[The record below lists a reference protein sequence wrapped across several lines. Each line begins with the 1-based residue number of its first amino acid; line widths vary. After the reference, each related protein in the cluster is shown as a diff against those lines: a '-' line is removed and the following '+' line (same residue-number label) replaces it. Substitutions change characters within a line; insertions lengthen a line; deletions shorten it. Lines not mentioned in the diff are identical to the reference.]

1 MPWTLKIALKHAG
14 QRPDLGYLLTHNRGG
29 GEAPFSE
36 RLAYLDLQNALRQAD
51 TGYYL
56 HDPGEDALEREN
68 RLRTLGRSLYK
79 LLDTDHLYLSEY
91 LKRRPNDLVVILLD
105 VTAGLGHLPWELL
118 HDGRDFLIARPN
130 PVIPIRSVDVEP
142 RTRDQARHPLRLL
155 FMACEPIDGPG
166 VLNYQ
171 MEEAM
176 IRDAAADGGAP
187 FYLEYEPTG
196 SLSELG
202 RRLGFYD
209 RGHFDVIHLTGHALR
224 GDGRGLFL
232 TEDRDGRTHRAFAA
246 DLHEVLWQSEPGLV
260 FLSGCQTAE
269 GGDLGAAP
277 SLAEE
282 LATISAPIVVG
293 WGRPVNDRAASEATA
308 AFYQQLMLGRS
319 PAIALARSYQELIKA
334 GREHWHM
341 LRMHVQGT
349 DMPRPLTVAVAQMP
363 LDQIWIGREHREI
376 GASGLARVSLA
387 DFFGRRREIQRL
399 DRMLNPLREFRRPGA
414 VVHGVGGVGKTTL
427 VANVLERITTT
438 QEGRGNPVT
447 YVSINVPLTR
457 EILLQELGTIPELGG
472 VLGSAPPGSDLKG
485 LLVRAL
491 RRMFRPVIIVLDEF
505 EQRNIT
511 AGGPEA
517 VPGPEAV
524 RALSALIDALAT
536 VRGPHRIVITSRYL
550 PKSPGV
556 ELLDDLALDVLPEH
570 FQQARID
577 RLAVQGQVDARAVEL
592 ARQMARDN
600 PRLLTFLFDVARDSP
615 ETGEELLRQRFQQRR
630 KEFYDK
636 LAVDE
641 LIGRRD
647 PQDAALLRAVA
658 PFRIPVPAEVLARL
672 AGPASWIA
680 APAVPDLARQ
690 EAVERAE
697 RLAGW
702 HLLEYA
708 ERPGGADY
716 RVPAVFEPV
725 LTDPDPVAGHAR
737 CAAALAAHLGAF
749 DEVNDPDL
757 LDLPA
762 LAEVQRL
769 ATAGRGHRL
778 VVRAAATRAAVAARR
793 FRYAEAQQI
802 CRQAIDV
809 VPHPLLFALLGNA
822 QADEGDA
829 QAARQSF
836 EAALAGAD
844 GIPTRDRARVL
855 STVGFWSQFYDPPKT
870 FALLT
875 EALGLARAS
884 GDAFTQADC
893 LRLIAGGW
901 AQYGAPSHLRRAAEL
916 YEESLELFRTVRGGD
931 LAQTIVQLDQVAFIA
946 MAEGRFGA
954 AQRMLDELA
963 GRYTG
968 PGEELPLS
976 AIRVRLAGAY
986 LGDSAFDAAEREAR
1000 AALTLAR
1007 EVGWGRGEFDALCQ
1021 LGDIAAA
1028 RHNAAGVQ
1036 TESEHVLR
1044 AIAVMEEARTLAER
1058 IGWPTL
1064 IRVAL
1069 GRLAQHLLVAGREA
1083 EARRLTVDL
1092 DALEAAEAVPPHE
1105 RAARLVTEAETRLAL
1120 DDHTAASAGA
1130 RRALTLLVSSDH
1142 EMLETR
1148 ARRVLAQIMDFTE
1161 APAAELA
1168 PQLDR
1173 LEELYG
1179 RISPR
1184 ELATV
1189 HLWRGRMHLREESP
1203 GQARHELERAAA
1215 GFAEA
1220 GSPADEAATHEL
1232 FSGLSG
1238 ISDEEKA
1245 HAIRLAARLRY
1256 QVPDHKAAA
1265 VALRE
1270 LAPLLAYGQRRR
1282 TYEAVV
1288 LLAQA
1293 SGARDVEGHGLNG
1306 LADLA
1311 FGFEEV
1317 ELRARARQATLE
1329 SEPLHL
1335 AVSTPLGEL
1344 LDPDN
1349 GGTIL
1354 DELAQQREELRRDHG
1369 IVLPSVRIYD
1379 TSDLGD
1385 GRSYRIHLW
1394 GQERVSGE
1402 IRGRGKNRRAKA
1414 AAAREVIADLIR
1426 MAVSEADRLDG
1437 PAPAFAP
1444 RTLTDEERHQIEEVL
1459 AEDNDP
1465 N

>member
-1 MPWTLKIALKHAG
+1 MPWTLKIALKNAG
-14 QRPDLGYLLTHNRGG
+14 QRPELGYLLTYSHGDSQ
-29 GEAPFSE
+29 ESFSE
-36 RLAYLDLQNALRQAD
+36 RLAYDDLQNALRQAG
-51 TGYYL
+51 TSYYL
-56 HDPGEDALEREN
+56 DDPGEGDVEREN
-68 RLRTLGRSLYK
+68 RLRGLGRTLYD
-79 LLDTDHLYLSEY
+79 LLDTGHLYLTGY

-105 VTAGLGHLPWELL
+105 VSAGLGYLPWELL
-118 HDGRDFLIARPN
+118 HDGRGFLIARPN
-130 PVIPIRSVDVEP
+130 PVIPIRSVDVIA
-142 RTRDQARHPLRLL
+142 RTRDEARHPLRLL

-166 VLNYQ
+166 VLNYE

-176 IRDAAADGGAP
+176 IRDAAAEGGAP

-224 GDGRGLFL
+224 GDGRGSFL
-232 TEDRDGRTHRAFAA
+232 TEDRDGLTYRASAE
-246 DLHEVLWQSEPGLV
+246 DLHEVLWQSGPGLV

-282 LATISAPIVVG
+282 LVTISAPIVVG
-293 WGRPVNDRAASEATA
+293 WGRPVNDRVASEATA
-308 AFYQQLMLGRS
+308 AFYKQLMLGRS

-349 DMPRPLTVAVAQMP
+349 DMPRPLTVALAQMP
-363 LDQIWIGREHREI
+363 LDQIWIGRQHREI
-376 GASGLARVSLA
+376 GPSGLARVSLA

-399 DRMLNPLREFRRPGA
+399 ERVLDPLREFLRPGA

-427 VANVLERITTT
+427 VANVLERVTAT

-457 EILLQELGTIPELGG
+457 EVLLQELGAIPELGS
-472 VLGSAPPGSDLKG
+472 VLGSAPPGSDLKA
-485 LLVRAL
+485 LLERAL

-505 EQRNIT
+505 EQRNIGT
-511 AGGPEA
+511 GGPEA
-517 VPGPEAV
+517 VPAPEAV
-524 RALSALIDALAT
+524 QALFALVSALAT

-550 PKSPGV
+550 PKSPGI
-556 ELLDDLALDVLPEH
+556 ELLDDVALDVLPEH

-577 RLAVQGQVDARAVEL
+577 RLANQGQVTPRAVEL
-592 ARQMARDN
+592 ARLMARDN
-600 PRLLTFLFDVARDSP
+600 PRLLTFLFDIARDSP
-615 ETGEELLRQRFQQRR
+615 ETGEELLRRRFQRR
-630 KEFYDK
+630 REEFYDK
-636 LAVDE
+636 MAVDE

-647 PQDAALLRAVA
+647 PKDAALLRAVA
-658 PFRIPVPAEVLARL
+658 PYRIPVPAEILARL
-672 AGPASWIA
+672 AGPASRIA
-680 APAVPDLARQ
+680 VPAVPDLARR
-690 EAVERAE
+690 EAVERAR

-708 ERPGGADY
+708 ERPGGY

-725 LTDPDPVAGHAR
+725 LTDDDPVTAHAR

-757 LDLPA
+757 VDLPA

-769 ATAGRGHRL
+769 ATAGRSHRL

-793 FRYAEAQQI
+793 FRHAEAQEI
-802 CRQAIDV
+802 CRQALDV

-822 QADEGDA
+822 QADDGDA

-844 GIPTRDRARVL
+844 GVSTRDRARVL
-855 STVGFWSQFYDPPKT
+855 STVGFWSQFYDLRKT

-875 EALGLARAS
+875 EALGLARAA
-884 GDAFTQADC
+884 GDTFLQADC

-901 AQYGAPSHLRRAAEL
+901 AQYGGAHQLRLAADL
-916 YEESLELFRTVRGGD
+916 YEQSLRLFRSVQGGE
-931 LAQTIVQLDQVAFIA
+931 LAQTVVELDQVTFID
-946 MAEGRFGA
+946 MAEGRFEA
-954 AQRMLDELA
+954 AQRKLGELVD
-963 GRYTG
+963 RYVL

-986 LGDSAFDAAEREAR
+986 LGDGAFDAAEREAR

-1021 LGDIAAA
+1021 LGDVAAA

-1036 TESEHVLR
+1036 TESEHILR
-1044 AIAVMEEARTLAER
+1044 AIAHLEEARALAGR

-1064 IRVAL
+1064 IRSAL
-1069 GRLAQHLLVAGREA
+1069 ARLAQHLLVAGKQA
-1083 EARRLTVDL
+1083 EAARLFDDL
-1092 DALEAAEAVPPHE
+1092 DALEAAEAVPAHE
-1105 RAARLVTEAETRLAL
+1105 RAARLLTEAETRLAL
-1120 DDHTAASAGA
+1120 DDHDAASAGA
-1130 RRALTLLVSSDH
+1130 RRALALLVSSDH
-1142 EMLETR
+1142 ELLETR
-1148 ARRVLAQIMDFTE
+1148 ARRVLAQVMDFAE
-1161 APAAELA
+1161 APADALA

-1173 LEELYG
+1173 LEELYQ
-1179 RISPR
+1179 RVAPR
-1184 ELATV
+1184 ELAIV

-1203 GQARHELERAAA
+1203 GQARRELELAAA
-1215 GFAEA
+1215 GFAENGSA
-1220 GSPADEAATHEL
+1220 GDEAAAHEL
-1232 FSGLSG
+1232 FSGLPG
-1238 ISDEEKA
+1238 ISEEEKA
-1245 HAIRLAARLRY
+1245 HAMRLAARLRY
-1256 QVPDHKAAA
+1256 RVPDHRSAAM
-1265 VALRE
+1265 VLRE
-1270 LAPLLAYGQRRR
+1270 LAPLLDYGQRRR
-1282 TYEAVV
+1282 TYEAVI

-1293 SGARDVEGHGLNG
+1293 SGARDVEGHGLDG
-1306 LADLA
+1306 LADVTYGA
-1311 FGFEEV
+1311 GAA

-1335 AVSTPLGEL
+1335 AVSPPLSEV

-1354 DELAQQREELRRDHG
+1354 DELTRRREELRRDHG
-1369 IVLPSVRIYD
+1369 IVLPAVRIYD
-1379 TSDLGD
+1379 TPDLGKR
-1385 GRSYRIHLW
+1385 RSYRIHLW
-1394 GQERVSGE
+1394 GEERVSGE
-1402 IRGRGKNRRAKA
+1402 VRGKGKDRKA
-1414 AAAREVIADLIR
+1414 MEAAAREVIDALIR
-1426 MAVSEADRLDG
+1426 MAVAEADRLGG

-1444 RTLTDEERHQIEEVL
+1444 RPLTDEEIRQVEEVL
-1459 AEDNDP
+1459 AEDNDLR
-1465 N
+1465 